1 MRLKPEQIQLTG
13 TLTQTPQGCGDFFYK
28 LLSLPGFKT
37 TCIFSA
43 PEEYNREHTFCYN
56 QI

>member
-13 TLTQTPQGCGDFFYK
+13 TLTQTPQGCGDFFYR